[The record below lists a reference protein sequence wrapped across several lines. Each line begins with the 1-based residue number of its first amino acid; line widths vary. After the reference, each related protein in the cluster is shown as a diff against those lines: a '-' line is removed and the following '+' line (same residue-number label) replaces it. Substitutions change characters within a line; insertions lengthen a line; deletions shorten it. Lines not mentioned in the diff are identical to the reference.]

1 MSDKDLLVI
10 ISEMLRKQDQQSEKL
25 DQHSAIL
32 NQQSANINELKDT
45 LKQFID
51 VSVQHF
57 EKQDG
62 FNIQF
67 LSN

>member
-1 MSDKDLLVI
+1 MLDKDLL
-10 ISEMLRKQDQQSEKL
+10 D
-25 DQHSAIL
+25 AI

-62 FNIQF
+62 FNTQF
-67 LSN
+67 LSKLDEISKKP